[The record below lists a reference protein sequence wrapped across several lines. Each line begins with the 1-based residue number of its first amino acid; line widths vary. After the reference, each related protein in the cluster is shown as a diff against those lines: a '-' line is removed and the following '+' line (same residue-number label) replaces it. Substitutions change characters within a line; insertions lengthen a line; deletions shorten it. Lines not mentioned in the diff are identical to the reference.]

1 MKKYFIKDSGK
12 EVKLGDF
19 ISVKHNRSNGYVSY
33 EGVFDKDIL
42 DLLIKDDLI
51 EVKEVQPTVHT
62 KSDVSK
68 VTQKDI
74 DDFFNLLDTH
84 IAIPEKPTKPTK
96 PTESKAIMHKI
107 KAIHNQIDA
116 LEYGLHEARKTLDE
130 LKDMLKSKQ

>member
-51 EVKEVQPTVHT
+51 EVKEMQPTVHT

-68 VTQKDI
+68 DTQKDI
-74 DDFFNLLDTH
+74 DYFFNHLFAHD
-84 IAIPEKPTKPTK
+84 AAPEKLTK

-107 KAIHNQIDA
+107 KAIHNQIGA
-116 LEYGLHEARKTLDE
+116 LEYGLHDARKTLDE

>member
-51 EVKEVQPTVHT
+51 EVKEVQPAVHI
-62 KSDVSK
+62 KSKVSK
-68 VTQKDI
+68 DTQKNI
-74 DDFFNLLDTH
+74 DDFFNLLD
-84 IAIPEKPTKPTK
+84 ALNAAPEKPTK
-96 PTESKAIMHKI
+96 PTESKVIMHKI
-107 KAIHNQIDA
+107 KVIHNHIDA

>member
-1 MKKYFIKDSGK
+1 MKKYFIKGK

-19 ISVKHNRSNGYVSY
+19 ISVEHNRSNGYVSY
-33 EGVFDKDIL
+33 EGVFDEDVL
-42 DLLIKDDLI
+42 NLLIKDDLI

-62 KSDVSK
+62 KSNVSK
-68 VTQKDI
+68 DTQKDI
-74 DDFFNLLDTH
+74 DDFFNLLDTLN
-84 IAIPEKPTKPTK
+84 AAPEKPTKPTK
-96 PTESKAIMHKI
+96 PTESKVIMHKI